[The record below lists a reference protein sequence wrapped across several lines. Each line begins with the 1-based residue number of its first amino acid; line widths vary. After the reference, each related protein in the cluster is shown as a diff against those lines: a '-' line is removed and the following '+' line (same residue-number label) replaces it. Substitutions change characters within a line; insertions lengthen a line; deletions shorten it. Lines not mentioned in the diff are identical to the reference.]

1 MRKIGTN
8 TQSMIF
14 TIYGDYIR
22 NYGSKIWIGSLIRL
36 LKEFGHNEQGVR
48 VAVSRMVKQ
57 GWIQSEKQGNKSYY
71 FLTDR
76 GVQRMDEAANRIYKM
91 KPNEWDGKWRI
102 LMYTIPED
110 KRQLRDDL
118 RKELLWSGFGSFSS
132 GCWISP
138 NDLEKQ
144 INRLIEKYDIDEYVD
159 FFISEYKGPK
169 ENQSLVEK
177 SWQLEEIENKYE
189 EFIEKYSKQFIVHQS
204 IISRGEMSDADCFVE
219 RTNLVH
225 EYRKFLF
232 IDPGLPKELLPSK
245 WNGNHAAL
253 LFSQYYQVLAE
264 PASRFFERVFQENN
278 DLCRKDETYDA
289 KDHPLIIK

>member
-1 MRKIGTN
+1 MGTN

-144 INRLIEKYDIDEYVD
+144 INRLIEKYDINEYVD

-177 SWQLEEIENKYE
+177 SWHLEEIENKYE

-264 PASRFFERVFQENN
+264 PASRFFESVFQENN

>member
-1 MRKIGTN
+1 MGTN

-22 NYGSKIWIGSLIRL
+22 NYGNKIWIGSLIRL

-144 INRLIEKYDIDEYVD
+144 INRLIEKYDIKKYVD

-177 SWQLEEIENKYE
+177 SWHLEEIENKYE

-204 IISRGEMSDADCFVE
+204 IINRGEMSDADCFVE

-264 PASRFFERVFQENN
+264 PASRFFESVFQENN

>member
-169 ENQSLVEK
+169 ENQTLVEK

-264 PASRFFERVFQENN
+264 PASRFFESVFQENN

>member
-1 MRKIGTN
+1 MGTN

-232 IDPGLPKELLPSK
+232 IDPGLPKELLPTK

-264 PASRFFERVFQENN
+264 PASRFFESVFQENN

>member
-144 INRLIEKYDIDEYVD
+144 INRLIEKYDINEYVD

-169 ENQSLVEK
+169 ENQTLVEK
-177 SWQLEEIENKYE
+177 SWHLEEIENKYE

-264 PASRFFERVFQENN
+264 PASRFFESVFQENN